1 MSLYG
6 VSKKIPE
13 AYFVSLINST
23 LFSLYV
29 DSFINNTQTFQIN
42 DARQLPIII
51 PTEEQLNA
59 LLLKFNEAVAIKK
72 DFFKGI
78 INEKDSENLLS
89 DIQVQ
94 IDQLVNDIYCL

>member
-6 VSKKIPE
+6 ISEEIPE

-23 LFSLYV
+23 FFSFYV

-51 PTEEQLNA
+51 PTDKQLKS
-59 LLLKFNEAVAIKK
+59 LLLEFNNAVLIKK
-72 DFFKGI
+72 KLFNGI
-78 INEKDSENLLS
+78 INQKDSEKLLNS
-89 DIQVQ
+89 IQLK
-94 IDQLVNDIYCL
+94 IDALVTSIYCI